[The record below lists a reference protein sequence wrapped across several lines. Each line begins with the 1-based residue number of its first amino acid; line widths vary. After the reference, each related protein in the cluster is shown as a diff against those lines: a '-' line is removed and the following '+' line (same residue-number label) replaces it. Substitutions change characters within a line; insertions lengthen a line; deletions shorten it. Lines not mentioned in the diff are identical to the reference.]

1 MPSSAFEQLSFTHK
15 GFDFSFLDDKSENIA
30 MPLKVPVNND
40 KNCKELVMCFEVYNP
55 ENNEIEQLREPYGDW
70 CME

>member
-1 MPSSAFEQLSFTHK
+1 
-15 GFDFSFLDDKSENIA
+15 